1 MGGGMGGP
9 GMRLPIPTSKSGCAI
24 YAVLIVVAVVVAMCG
39 GPNLVDDILG
49 GGVGGS
55 GGPFGAVDDNLSSS
69 RLSDSQDSGR
79 YDNCETGEDA
89 NEDHDCARVAI
100 ENSLTDFWESQ
111 DLNGWEPITSLTTFT
126 GAVSTRCGNADSSVG
141 PFYCPAD
148 TSIYYDTTFYDQVL
162 EDQLGGPDGGFV
174 EFYVLAHEYGHHISN
189 IIGTMGKVTTQETG
203 PQSPGVRLELQADCF
218 AGMWTRHA
226 DGTSDESGEPLLA
239 EPVPESDIELAIEA
253 AEAVGDDRIQQKT
266 QGQVT
271 PETWTHGSAEQR
283 RTWFLRGYEEGSLEA
298 CDTFSAD
305 RV

>member
-9 GMRLPIPTSKSGCAI
+9 GMRLPMPTSKSGCAI
-24 YAVLIVVAVVVAMCG
+24 YAVILVVAAVVAMCG
-39 GPNLVDDILG
+39 GPNLLDDILG
-49 GGVGGS
+49 GAGTS
-55 GGPFGAVDDNLSSS
+55 LSPS
-69 RLSDSQDSGR
+69 RMADSQDSGR

-89 NEDHDCARVAI
+89 NSDHDCARVAI
-100 ENSLTDFWESQ
+100 ENSLTDFWEGQ
-111 DLNGWEPITSLTTFT
+111 DLDGWEPIASLTTFT
-126 GAVSTRCGNADSSVG
+126 GAVSTQCGNADSSVG

-189 IIGTMGKVTTQETG
+189 IIGSMGNVRSQETG

-226 DGTSDESGEPLLA
+226 DGTDDESGEPLL
-239 EPVPESDIELAIEA
+239 EDPVPESDIELAIEA

-283 RTWFLRGYEEGSLEA
+283 RTWFMRGYEEGTLEA
-298 CDTFSAD
+298 CDTFAAD

>member
-1 MGGGMGGP
+1 
-9 GMRLPIPTSKSGCAI
+9 MRIPIP
-24 YAVLIVVAVVVAMCG
+24 
-39 GPNLVDDILG
+39 
-49 GGVGGS
+49 GGVGTT
-55 GGPFGAVDDNLSSS
+55 GGIGGVIIAVLVFVLVSCLNNGGGGGGGAGGGFGDVLSDALGGQLQSS
-69 RLSDSQDSGR
+69 RVSDAEDSGR
-79 YDNCETGEDA
+79 YDRCETGEDA
-89 NEDHDCARVAI
+89 NESLDCARVAI
-100 ENSLTDFWESQ
+100 ENSLTDFWASR
-111 DLNGWEPITSLTTFT
+111 DLSGWEPISSLTTFT
-126 GAVSTRCGNADSSVG
+126 GGVSTQCGGADSSVG

-148 TSIYYDTTFYDQVL
+148 TSIYYDTTFFDQVL

-189 IIGTMGKVTTQETG
+189 VIGTMSKVRSQETG

-226 DGTSDESGEPLLA
+226 DGTDDESGEPLLA

-253 AEAVGDDRIQQKT
+253 AEAVGDDRIQKKT

-283 RTWFLRGYEEGSLEA
+283 RTWFMRGYDEGTLEA

>member
-9 GMRLPIPTSKSGCAI
+9 GMRLPMPTSKGGCAL
-24 YAVLIVVAVVVAMCG
+24 YAVIIAVAAVVALCG
-39 GPNLVDDILG
+39 GPNLLDDILG
-49 GGVGGS
+49 GAGTS
-55 GGPFGAVDDNLSSS
+55 LSPT
-69 RLSDSQDSGR
+69 RMADAEDSGR
-79 YDNCETGEDA
+79 YDSCETGEDA
-89 NEDHDCARVAI
+89 NESQDCARVAI

-111 DLNGWEPITSLTTFT
+111 DLSGWEPIASLTTFT
-126 GAVSTRCGNADSSVG
+126 GSVSTQCGNADSSVG

-148 TSIYYDTTFYDQVL
+148 ISIYYDTTFYDQVL

-189 IIGTMGKVTTQETG
+189 IIGSMGNVRSQETG

-226 DGTSDESGEPLLA
+226 DGTDDESGEPLLE

-283 RTWFLRGYEEGSLEA
+283 RTWFMRGYEEGTLEA